1 MNKITTVTELR
12 SAILLIEIKQL
23 KEGLL
28 LKEQFKKTYE
38 SLKPVNLIKN
48 TVNELIVAPDLKGDL
63 LNAAMSLAAG
73 FVSKKLMVGDSDS
86 PLRKLIGTLLQM
98 GVTSIVS
105 KNADKIK
112 SVGENLIDTV
122 LGKKESI

>member
-1 MNKITTVTELR
+1 MNKITSVTELR

-23 KEGLL
+23 KEGQL

-48 TVNELIVAPDLKGDL
+48 TVSELLVAPDLKSDL
-63 LNAAMSLAAG
+63 LNAALSLTAG
-73 FVSKKLMVGDSDS
+73 FLSKKLMVGDSVN
-86 PLRKLIGTLLQM
+86 PLKKLVGTLLQL

-105 KNADKIK
+105 KNADGIK
-112 SVGENLIDTV
+112 SIGANLIDTV
-122 LGKKESI
+122 LGKKESV